1 MQHPGSS
8 HSLKATNVIKTMTK
22 RILLSSTRKKKGL
35 EQTGT
40 VVTWEKKE
48 RREKE
53 KKECDVMRG
62 VCVEIDYVRI

>member
-1 MQHPGSS
+1 M
-8 HSLKATNVIKTMTK
+8 
-22 RILLSSTRKKKGL
+22 SSTRKKKGL